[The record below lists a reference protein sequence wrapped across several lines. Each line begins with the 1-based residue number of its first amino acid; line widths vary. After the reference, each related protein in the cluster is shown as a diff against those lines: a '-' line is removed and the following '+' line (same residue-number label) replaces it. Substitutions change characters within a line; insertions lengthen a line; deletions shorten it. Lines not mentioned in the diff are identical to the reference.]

1 MIHRYLQDHLKCASN
16 QLRQGK
22 ARYDK
27 AGLRADALIVGT
39 TTRVDCRKQHSMF
52 VMICQS
58 SGLLDNS
65 SLGILI

>member
-27 AGLRADALIVGT
+27 AGLRAGALIVGT
-39 TTRVDCRKQHSMF
+39 TTHVYI
-52 VMICQS
+52 V
-58 SGLLDNS
+58 DNS
-65 SLGILI
+65 IACVCYMSVFKQTGQL